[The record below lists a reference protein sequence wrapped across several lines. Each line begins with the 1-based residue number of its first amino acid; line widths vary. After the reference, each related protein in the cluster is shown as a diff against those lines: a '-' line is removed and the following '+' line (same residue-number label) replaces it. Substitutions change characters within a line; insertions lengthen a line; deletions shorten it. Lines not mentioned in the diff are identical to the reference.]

1 MTAPMRA
8 GQLTRSI
15 AIQQRSTGRD
25 SFGQQLET
33 WTDVKSVYAY
43 IEALS
48 GNERVAAQSL
58 ATDVSHRIT
67 VRWDSI
73 FSDPR
78 VASTYR
84 AVYQGRYFNIGAVLN
99 VDEANRVIELLASE
113 GLNLG

>member
-8 GQLTRSI
+8 GQLTRLI
-15 AIQQRSTGRD
+15 DIQTRSTARD
-25 SFGQQLET
+25 SFGQQSET
-33 WTDVKSVYAY
+33 WTDLKSVYGY

-48 GNERVAAQSL
+48 GNERVAAQSV

-67 VRWDSI
+67 VRWDAI

-99 VDEANRVIELLASE
+99 VDEANRMIEILASE
-113 GLNLG
+113 GMNLG